1 MATRTDKLE
10 HQLRRFGGVQL
21 PREVL
26 DDVLAGYRRPNDKV
40 SEWKRQGA
48 LEPLRRGLYLAG
60 QPLRQGP
67 A

>member
-1 MATRTDKLE
+1 
-10 HQLRRFGGVQL
+10 
-21 PREVL
+21 VL